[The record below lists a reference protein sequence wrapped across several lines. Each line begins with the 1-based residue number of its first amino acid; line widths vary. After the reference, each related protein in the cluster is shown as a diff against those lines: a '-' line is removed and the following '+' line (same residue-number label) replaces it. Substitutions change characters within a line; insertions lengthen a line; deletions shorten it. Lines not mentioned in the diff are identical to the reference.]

1 MGSISSPT
9 NPLNNQGS
17 RVFHCSTGT
26 INFGNFSGVQDR
38 QVGNGD
44 RRFEFKIKDL
54 VPGQRA
60 SYSGDLL
67 MMLFSLNIVDGS
79 EIRLASWCW

>member
-17 RVFHCSTGT
+17 RVFHCSTCT
-26 INFGNFSGVQDR
+26 INFGNSSGVQ
-38 QVGNGD
+38 D

-79 EIRLASWCW
+79 EIRLTS